1 MGLSGHGKETRMN
14 GNTILIAL
22 GGAILIAL
30 YQIKQYQNF
39 FKFIDAYKAQH
50 KVDVRHTGRTGVDW
64 SGLVVAAVLF
74 AALSVY
80 TFLNPDTGATTPQN
94 FLLMAA
100 VLLVIFG
107 SSALTSGTNTKV
119 YYTTE
124 GFFLKG
130 LFIPFSQI
138 KGFERSQRGQVLR
151 LTDDSTH
158 IVTPQQVV
166 GLDELRKQGFYKL
179 DLD

>member
-1 MGLSGHGKETRMN
+1 M
-14 GNTILIAL
+14 
-22 GGAILIAL
+22 
-30 YQIKQYQNF
+30 
-39 FKFIDAYKAQH
+39 
-50 KVDVRHTGRTGVDW
+50 
-64 SGLVVAAVLF
+64 
-74 AALSVY
+74 
-80 TFLNPDTGATTPQN
+80 
-94 FLLMAA
+94 
-100 VLLVIFG
+100 IFG

-166 GLDELRKQGFYKL
+166 GLDELRKQGFYTL
-179 DLD
+179 DLE